1 MTTPGWWDKSA
12 GQAAAGADAGAGA
25 SSSPERGCPSW
36 CDSPHEADDHEATY
50 HGRIVTRHDGA
61 TVALSH
67 ITYLDPDE
75 PDSTVIIMDL
85 GAADGPAE
93 LEETDAIRMLGTL
106 KAAGDSP
113 PWLAGALRSALD
125 LLDPHA
131 GWTAAGRGA
140 ASPHGR

>member
-1 MTTPGWWDKSA
+1 
-12 GQAAAGADAGAGA
+12 
-25 SSSPERGCPSW
+25 
-36 CDSPHEADDHEATY
+36 
-50 HGRIVTRHDGA
+50 
-61 TVALSH
+61 
-67 ITYLDPDE
+67 
-75 PDSTVIIMDL
+75 MDL

-106 KAAGDSP
+106 KGAGDSP

-125 LLDPHA
+125 LLDPYA

>member
-1 MTTPGWWDKSA
+1 MTTPGWWDKPA
-12 GQAAAGADAGAGA
+12 GHAEAGADAGARA
-25 SSSPERGCPSW
+25 SSGPPRDCPSW

-67 ITYLDPDE
+67 VTYLDPDE

-85 GAADGPAE
+85 GAANGPAE
-93 LEETDAIRMLGTL
+93 LEETDAIRLLGTL
-106 KAAGDSP
+106 KAAGGSP
-113 PWLAGALRSALD
+113 AWLASALRSALD

-131 GWTAAGRGA
+131 GWTATGQRAR
-140 ASPHGR
+140 